1 MQALRDPEGQNIDAH
16 PSTAEHPRTLGWVS
30 TAALAMGGSNQSL
43 FLIAALVAG
52 QGEITGQG
60 SAAVPLLVVGLLLA
74 WAAAPGW
81 TELVLMY
88 PKRVG
93 GIAATCA
100 EAFRPY
106 NPVLA
111 NLTGVCYWWGWVPT
125 CGLTAIFSAAAIHA
139 WYLPAVP
146 VPVLSCALVLLFA
159 LVNLCGVKWAG
170 RLAIPIATASAGL
183 ALISALA
190 PIASGQVDWRQ
201 ATTFHLAVPFQGWF
215 GELTTIMAG
224 LYLIGFAAPAF
235 EAAACHV
242 GETVNPYKNVPRA
255 MLASAVM
262 ASLYFIV
269 LPIVWLGLLGPEK
282 LGQDLMLVLGPTFAP
297 VFGSFAKAAA
307 IWFMMFN
314 MFHGT
319 LQPLAGATRTMSQ
332 LAEDGLLPRIL
343 EKRSRTD
350 VPWVATCLTA
360 GMAIFFLLLGDP
372 IWLVAA
378 ANFTY
383 LIGICLPNVAV
394 WLLRRNQPQAYRPY
408 RAPRGWIVLGLIAA
422 MTWICSAVLGFQQFG
437 MKTVLI
443 GVLFAYSGSALYAWR
458 RFSDRRRLGLP
469 GIANTLHIKLTGAM
483 LLVLAF
489 DGAGYLLAVTSLP
502 DQSSALVSVLEDIF
516 VAVAIL
522 SISVGL
528 VLPGILAHAMVQV
541 SQAATAMARGAM
553 ANFSNALLALGR
565 GDLDAAQARVDVVPV
580 TVHSGDE
587 VGDMARSVN
596 MLQREIAG
604 AAVSLDQAR
613 EELRQARHD
622 ALTGLITRREF
633 ERRLESALARARMQ
647 PTPCSLFYLDLD
659 HFKVVNDT
667 CGHAAGDELLR
678 QITGMLRTTI
688 RDRDSVA
695 RLGGDEFAVLLE
707 NCPPQPAER
716 IAQDLLQTVQAFTFT
731 WNDRIF
737 KIGASIGL
745 VSFHDGSVDLLELM
759 RAADD
764 ACYTAKKNGR
774 NRIHAY
780 QPTDSQLAARQGEL
794 DWVGRLRRGLDEGR
808 FCLYAQE
815 IVGVTGA
822 RKGERHQELL
832 VRMIDA
838 GEQVIDPIVFI
849 PIAERYNLM
858 PAVDRQVISIAFA
871 VFAQVAARE
880 GRVPKHRWAINLSGA
895 SLSQD
900 DFLAFI
906 RGRFEVCGVPY
917 SSVCFEITETAA
929 IGNLAKATH
938 LIRELKALGCGF
950 SLDDFGSGMSSFA
963 YLKHLPVDHLKI
975 DGAFV
980 RDIARNAI
988 DRAMVEAINKVGHV
1002 MGITTIAECVETA
1015 ETLAILEEIGV
1026 DYAQGYAIAR
1036 PHPYILFGEHA
1047 LGGTTQSS
1055 GLESERATSV
1065 FAGALNGAK

>member
-1 MQALRDPEGQNIDAH
+1 MASLQAPEHLSADASQI
-16 PSTAEHPRTLGWVS
+16 PAEHPRTLGWVA
-30 TAALAMGGSNQSL
+30 TTALAMGGSNQSL
-43 FLIAALVAG
+43 FLITALFAG
-52 QGEITGQG
+52 QGDIPGQG
-60 SAAVPLLVVGLLLA
+60 SAAVILLVVGLLLG

-125 CGLTAIFSAAAIHA
+125 CGLTAIFSAAAIHE
-139 WYLPAVP
+139 WYLPQVP
-146 VPVLSCALVLLFA
+146 VPVIASALVLVFA

-170 RLAIPIATASAGL
+170 RLAIPIATASALLG
-183 ALISALA
+183 LISALA
-190 PIASGQVDWRQ
+190 PIAAGEVDWRQ
-201 ATTFHLAVPFQGWF
+201 ATTFHLTVPFEGWF
-215 GELTTIMAG
+215 GQLTAIMAG

-242 GETVNPYKNVPRA
+242 GETVNPNKNVPRA
-255 MLASAVM
+255 MFASAVM

-269 LPIVWLGLLGPEK
+269 LPVVWLGVLGSER
-282 LGQDLMLVLGPTFAP
+282 LGEELMLVLGPTFAP
-297 VFGSFAKAAA
+297 VFGSLAKSAA

-319 LQPLAGATRTMSQ
+319 LQPLAGAARTVSQ
-332 LAEDGLLPRIL
+332 LAEDGLLPRVL

-360 GMAIFFLLLGDP
+360 GMAILFLLLGDP

-394 WLLRRNQPQAYRPY
+394 WLLRRNQPDAERPY
-408 RAPRGWIVLGLIAA
+408 RAPRGWIALGLISAIV
-422 MTWICSAVLGFQQFG
+422 WLGSAVLGFQQFG

-458 RFSDRRRLGLP
+458 RYSDRRKQGLP
-469 GIANTLHIKLTGAM
+469 GVANTLHIKLTGAM

-541 SQAATAMARGAM
+541 SDAATAMAKGAM

-565 GDLDAAQARVDVVPV
+565 GDLDAAHARVDVVPV
-580 TVHSGDE
+580 TVNSGDE
-587 VGDMARSVN
+587 VGEMARSVN
-596 MLQREIAG
+596 TLQQEIAG
-604 AAVSLDQAR
+604 AAASLDQAR

-633 ERRLESALARARMQ
+633 ERRLDAALAKVRAQ
-647 PTPCSLFYLDLD
+647 PMPYSLLYLDLD

-678 QITGMLRTTI
+678 QITGILRAGI
-688 RDRDSVA
+688 RERDSIA
-695 RLGGDEFAVLLE
+695 RLGGDEFCVLLE
-707 NCPPQPAER
+707 NCPVQAAER
-716 IAQDLLQTVQAFTFT
+716 IAQQLLQAIQAFSFA
-731 WNDRIF
+731 WQDKMF

-745 VSFHDGSVDLLELM
+745 VSFHDATLELLELM

-764 ACYTAKKNGR
+764 ACYVAKKEGR
-774 NRIHAY
+774 DRIHVY
-780 QPTDSQLAARQGEL
+780 QPTDGQLAARQVEL
-794 DWVGRLRRGLDEGR
+794 DWVGGLRRALDEGR
-808 FCLYAQE
+808 
-815 IVGVTGA
+815 
-822 RKGERHQELL
+822 
-832 VRMIDA
+832 
-838 GEQVIDPIVFI
+838 
-849 PIAERYNLM
+849 
-858 PAVDRQVISIAFA
+858 
-871 VFAQVAARE
+871 
-880 GRVPKHRWAINLSGA
+880 
-895 SLSQD
+895 
-900 DFLAFI
+900 
-906 RGRFEVCGVPY
+906 
-917 SSVCFEITETAA
+917 
-929 IGNLAKATH
+929 
-938 LIRELKALGCGF
+938 
-950 SLDDFGSGMSSFA
+950 
-963 YLKHLPVDHLKI
+963 
-975 DGAFV
+975 
-980 RDIARNAI
+980 
-988 DRAMVEAINKVGHV
+988 
-1002 MGITTIAECVETA
+1002 
-1015 ETLAILEEIGV
+1015 
-1026 DYAQGYAIAR
+1026 
-1036 PHPYILFGEHA
+1036 
-1047 LGGTTQSS
+1047 
-1055 GLESERATSV
+1055 
-1065 FAGALNGAK
+1065 